1 MNQKEKIKKY
11 RESIQVEASEE
22 KIQETICKSKNAFF
36 MAEQERMLSY
46 HDFLWTQLRVIQKRW
61 WVLQFMILVALW
73 IALSSI
79 HDEIYLKRSMGVV
92 ATLFVTLI
100 IPELWKNRSCEC
112 MEIEAASYYSLK
124 QVYATRMLLFGITDI
139 FFITVFLGV
148 ASAGLHYEL
157 SEIVVQF
164 LFPLCVT
171 SCICFGILCSK
182 HAFSETV
189 AIVLCVIWSAVWIF
203 IVLNEN
209 VYIMVTV
216 PIWSALLGVT
226 ILFIAFAIYRI
237 LKNCNQYL
245 EVSFDEIRA

>member
-92 ATLFVTLI
+92 ATLFVILI

-139 FFITVFLGV
+139 FFITVFLEV

-157 SEIVVQF
+157 SELVVQF

-171 SCICFGILCSK
+171 SGICFGILCSK
-182 HAFSETV
+182 YSFSETV
-189 AIVLCVIWSAVWIF
+189 AIILCVIWSAVWLF
-203 IVLNEN
+203 VVLNEN
-209 VYIMVTV
+209 VTIPV
-216 PIWSALLGVT
+216 WLALLGAT
-226 ILFIAFAIYRI
+226 ILFLILTVCRI

-245 EVSFDEIRA
+245 EVSLDEIRT

>member
-1 MNQKEKIKKY
+1 
-11 RESIQVEASEE
+11 
-22 KIQETICKSKNAFF
+22 
-36 MAEQERMLSY
+36 
-46 HDFLWTQLRVIQKRW
+46 
-61 WVLQFMILVALW
+61 
-73 IALSSI
+73 
-79 HDEIYLKRSMGVV
+79 
-92 ATLFVTLI
+92 
-100 IPELWKNRSCEC
+100 

-139 FFITVFLGV
+139 FFITVFLEV

-157 SEIVVQF
+157 SELVVQF

-171 SCICFGILCSK
+171 ACICFGILCSK

-189 AIVLCVIWSAVWIF
+189 AIVLCVIWSAVWLF

-245 EVSFDEIRA
+245 EQGHLMKLELDGLTKEFGDFTAVNHINLTMTNGVYGLLGVNGAGKTTLMRMLCTFKANKRNDML